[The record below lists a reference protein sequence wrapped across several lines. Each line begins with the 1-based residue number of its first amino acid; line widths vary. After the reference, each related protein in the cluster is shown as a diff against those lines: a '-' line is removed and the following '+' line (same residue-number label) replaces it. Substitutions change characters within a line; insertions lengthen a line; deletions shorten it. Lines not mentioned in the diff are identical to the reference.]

1 MQILNLGI
9 WEIFFVLLIMLIVLG
24 PDNMMK
30 TARDLGRFVSRATKS
45 PMWATL
51 LSTSREIRELP
62 TRIVREAG
70 MEETIKEIQQE
81 TGRLSTEV
89 EGELALATE
98 QVDLADQEIQATNKD
113 IARQS
118 VPVAFSMR
126 SEPGDSEPKEAEDVS
141 APLET
146 DPAEEIEEMVEDA
159 VEDAVPDP
167 EKRSIAPPAIIES
180 GEEISITE
188 DFVEPAI
195 EDTEEEP
202 AAKAESTADVD
213 DDGRDF
219 GIPPAVIDS
228 DAESFEEAIIEPL
241 VEISKPEPLLDNLIK
256 NRPMTRIPKRKPGAK
271 LPKDVPPPPVEIPD
285 EKTEHDSEDEET
297 DTAVE

>member
-1 MQILNLGI
+1 MQILNVGI

-70 MEETIKEIQQE
+70 MEESIKEIQQE
-81 TGRLSTEV
+81 TSKISSEV

-98 QVDLADQEIQATNKD
+98 QVGLADQEIQATNKD

-126 SEPGDSEPKEAEDVS
+126 SEPDDSEPKEAEEVS
-141 APLET
+141 NPLET
-146 DPAEEIEEMVEDA
+146 DPAEEVEEMIEDA

-167 EKRSIAPPAIIES
+167 DKRSIAPPAIIET
-180 GEEISITE
+180 GEEASITE

-195 EDTEEEP
+195 EDTDEEP
-202 AAKAESTADVD
+202 AAKAESTEDVD
-213 DDGRDF
+213 EDGRDF
-219 GIPPAVIDS
+219 GIPPAIIES
-228 DAESFEEAIIEPL
+228 DGESFEEAYIEP
-241 VEISKPEPLLDNLIK
+241 VVDISKPDPEELIQD
-256 NRPMTRIPKRKPGAK
+256 RPMTRIPERRPGAK
-271 LPKDVPPPPVEIPD
+271 LPEDVPPPPVDIPD
-285 EKTEHDSEDEET
+285 DKSDEDFEDE
-297 DTAVE
+297 DMDKPVE